1 MTDDELRRIVIDTLN
16 DVPGAERSCYVYSS
30 GPDKVTELKYPPLL
44 IARAIARAAE
54 QAERERVW
62 LEAERLCLE
71 RMHASCVMA
80 ERATTQES
88 RTRWNAA
95 ATDSKCCADR
105 MRAMY
110 IDAARARG
118 AKERGNGD

>member
-1 MTDDELRRIVIDTLN
+1 MTL
-16 DVPGAERSCYVYSS
+16 
-30 GPDKVTELKYPPLL
+30 PPLPEPDAEMPVTWPDGKRTREPL
-44 IARAIARAAE
+44 WMRDRMDAYARAAVE
-54 QAERERVW
+54 AERERVW

-118 AKERGNGD
+118 AKEQGNG